1 LTYILPLTVWVYLHS
16 NFSGGLRKMIF
27 FPQEC
32 VLAVQGRHPKSLIL
46 VPVESACD
54 FLLVRRRNL
63 GPILHCFRDIAG
75 FCAHDPTPIPP

>member
-1 LTYILPLTVWVYLHS
+1 
-16 NFSGGLRKMIF
+16 MIF

-63 GPILHCFRDIAG
+63 GPILHRVRDITG
-75 FCAHDPTPIPP
+75 LCAQNRTPYSTLISGVFPLD